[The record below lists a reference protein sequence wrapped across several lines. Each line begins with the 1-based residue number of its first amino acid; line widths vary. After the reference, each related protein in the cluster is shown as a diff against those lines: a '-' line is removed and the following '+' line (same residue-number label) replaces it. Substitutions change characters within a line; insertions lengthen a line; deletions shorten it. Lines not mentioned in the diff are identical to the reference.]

1 MGRRSLTP
9 DEWAEQLR
17 AFERTALRLE
27 LQPEYAEPGDP
38 VGRFLA
44 GDPQDPDEVP
54 EYRAWAGQVRTLTE
68 AGRRVERVRVHDDQ
82 PNAYQRWE
90 RWAARQT
97 IEAGERIRYMRRG
110 LAYDV
115 GLLPA
120 AGPHDWWLL
129 DDARLV
135 VMRFDAGRLVDS
147 ELVDDPDRVAQAC
160 QWWDLAV
167 HHSAPD
173 FAEARLH

>member
-1 MGRRSLTP
+1 VVRRSLTLE
-9 DEWAEQLR
+9 EWAEQLR
-17 AFERTALRLE
+17 TFELTALRLE
-27 LQPEYAEPGDP
+27 LQPKYVEPGDP

-44 GDPQDPDEVP
+44 GERQNLDEVP
-54 EYRAWAGQVRTLTE
+54 EYQAWAGEVRALAE
-68 AGRRVERVRVHDDQ
+68 AGPRVERVRVHGDP
-82 PNAYQRWE
+82 PNAYRRWE

-97 IEAGERIRYMRRG
+97 IEAGERIRYMSRG

-135 VMRFDAGRLVDS
+135 VMHFDAGRLVDS
-147 ELVDDPDRVAQAC
+147 ELVDDPDRIAQAC
-160 QWWDLAV
+160 RWWDLAV
-167 HHSAPD
+167 RHSVRD
-173 FAEARLH
+173 IAEARLH